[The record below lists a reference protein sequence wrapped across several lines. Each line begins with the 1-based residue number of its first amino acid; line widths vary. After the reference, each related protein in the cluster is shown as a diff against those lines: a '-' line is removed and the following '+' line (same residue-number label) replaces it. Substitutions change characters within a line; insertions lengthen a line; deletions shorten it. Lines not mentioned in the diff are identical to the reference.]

1 MIRNDPTTQ
10 YPEPNDDEEW
20 PLGMRHWVLPF
31 ILFLMYIKIAN
42 CLSTSY
48 DTTSLRKENQQM
60 KQVIGCKFNDGGLL
74 QIAKESVKQQLPS
87 DPENLVLSR
96 EELLDIHAYI
106 LFSRLQKL
114 QEPRREIWAK
124 LSGQFRQD
132 LSKIIYSVCYASTQL
147 EDLAREAK
155 TFNKP
160 TLRQLQM
167 VSVATY
173 VLFRESR
180 RDAQKLNELVDQ
192 LGIQL
197 SLVETTMNRANG
209 LFPDIFAK
217 KPGVTTL
224 WKYWMTKGA
233 MTEEE
238 LDSYEAKRMMIGR
251 SVINKLDGEFVLP
264 EPVSC

>member
-60 KQVIGCKFNDGGLL
+60 KQVIGCKFDDGGLL

-87 DPENLVLSR
+87 EPENLVLSR

-114 QEPRREIWAK
+114 QEPRRDIWAK

-155 TFNKP
+155 MFNKP

-192 LGIQL
+192 LGNQL